1 MATRVQDLT
10 DQQLLDTYNA
20 WFSANTGNWTLGVAL
35 LPEMSRRFGA
45 RMDRELYLTGLRRIV
60 SIKPALKGREG
71 QFFPADFIIPL
82 VEIRA
87 LVDDMTRDVC
97 LTAIENVNIAPLAT
111 TLRYELPVIKD
122 LAQFS
127 AEADRLLGDRRALF
141 TDMQSRRLLT
151 FGSCFAVNI
160 GRVLREKGCSVYT
173 LVIAED
179 VNSPYNNLQFL
190 RRIFLGDNTPVA
202 EELQTISGLDY
213 DAIRAEF
220 AKATDII
227 FTLGN
232 IYHLEADGEPTL
244 FAREGAEIV
253 GETIEE
259 TLSCLREIF
268 RLLTTHTQAKIFA
281 SVSPIPISGYRGD
294 TFPSAVEADCVSKSQ
309 LRAALHAAL
318 KDHPDVGYMPTF
330 EIFRWLPAHQAFP
343 TFGLDGGNAR
353 HIAQVLLNKVLDSIA
368 GR

>member
-1 MATRVQDLT
+1 
-10 DQQLLDTYNA
+10 
-20 WFSANTGNWTLGVAL
+20 
-35 LPEMSRRFGA
+35 
-45 RMDRELYLTGLRRIV
+45 
-60 SIKPALKGREG
+60 
-71 QFFPADFIIPL
+71 
-82 VEIRA
+82 
-87 LVDDMTRDVC
+87 MTRDVC
-97 LTAIENVNIAPLAT
+97 LAAIENVNIAPLAT
-111 TLRYELPVIKD
+111 TLRYELPVISD

-127 AEADRLLGDRRALF
+127 AQADQLLGDRRALF

-179 VNSPYNNLQFL
+179 VNSPFNNLQLL
-190 RRIFLGDNTPVA
+190 RRIFLGENTPVA

-213 DAIRAEF
+213 DVIRAEF

-244 FAREGAEIV
+244 FAREGSEIV

-259 TLSCLREIF
+259 TVRCLREIF
-268 RLLTTHTQAKIFA
+268 RLLTTHTQARILA

-294 TFPSAVEADCVSKSQ
+294 TFPSAIEADCVSKSQ
-309 LRAALHAAL
+309 LRAALHAGL
-318 KDHPDVGYMPTF
+318 KDYPDVGYMPTF

-343 TFGLDGGNAR
+343 TFGLDDGNAR
-353 HIAQVLLNKVLDSIA
+353 HIAQILLNKVLDSIA